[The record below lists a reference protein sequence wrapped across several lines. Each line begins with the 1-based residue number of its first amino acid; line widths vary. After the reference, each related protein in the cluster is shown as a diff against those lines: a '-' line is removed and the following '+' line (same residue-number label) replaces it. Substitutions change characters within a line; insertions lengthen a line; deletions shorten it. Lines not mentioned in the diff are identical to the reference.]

1 MEKVYNPK
9 DFEDRI
15 YKTWCET
22 GAFHADAHSDKPPFT
37 IVIPPPNIT
46 GQLHMG
52 HALNNTLQDAIIRYK
67 RMSGYNALWIPGTDH
82 ASIATEVKIVEK
94 LKEQGVSKYDLGRD
108 GFLERAWEWKAQY
121 GGRIVE
127 QLKKLGCSCD
137 WDRLAFT
144 MDDARGEAV
153 QKVFLQLYEEGL
165 IYQGDRIINW
175 CPKCKTALSD
185 AEVDHVMTNSHLWH
199 IRYDVEGSDESVI
212 VATTRPETLFG
223 DSAVAVNPKDGRYMH
238 MIGKMLR
245 LPLTD
250 RLIPVIADEYV
261 ESEFGTGCVKITPAH
276 DPNDF
281 EVGTRHNLPVIRVMN
296 DDGTMNELAGKYDG
310 MDRYACRKAM
320 LKELEENGQLVK
332 IEKHASNIGHCYRCK
347 ETVEPIVSKQWFV
360 KMDELVKPAI
370 EAVKSGEVRIMPK
383 RVEKIYLNWLYNI
396 KDWCISRQL
405 WWGHRIPAYYCAD
418 CGETVVSGTAPSV
431 CPKCGGTHLRQDE
444 DVLDTWFSS
453 ALWPFSTLGWP
464 HDTEDLATFF
474 PTSTLVTAQDII
486 FFWVARMIVMS
497 YHFLGKAP
505 FKDVVINGIVRD
517 KDGKKMSKSSG
528 NGIDPLELIDEYG
541 TDALRFSLLFGTSC
555 GSDFRFSADKIKDD
569 RAFVNKLWNA
579 SRFVRMYLDGAEI
592 RKVTKK
598 DYNEFDKW
606 IAHKFN
612 ETMKKVNRLM
622 DKYEMGLVTQMLYE
636 FVWNDFCDWY
646 IEFTKA
652 SLNSDDQAEKN
663 RCISVLVDM
672 LSKILR
678 ALHPIVPFVTE
689 EIFMTFFGESIMFQ
703 PYPKADKAQKFA
715 DSAERVEEVIAA
727 IKAVR
732 ELRTQMNVPQN
743 KRTHLYVQPLA
754 HAEFVSASLAVVNR
768 LASGNGIELTDGA
781 LDGNYASVVTGIA
794 KISIPMDDLVNKE
807 EERARLKK
815 EIANAEQE
823 LARAHAKLSN
833 PGFVAKA
840 PAALVEQEKAKIEK
854 FNDLL
859 TKYNA
864 SLAAL

>member
-261 ESEFGTGCVKITPAH
+261 ESEFGTGCVKITPA
-276 DPNDF
+276 
-281 EVGTRHNLPVIRVMN
+281 
-296 DDGTMNELAGKYDG
+296 
-310 MDRYACRKAM
+310 
-320 LKELEENGQLVK
+320 
-332 IEKHASNIGHCYRCK
+332 
-347 ETVEPIVSKQWFV
+347 
-360 KMDELVKPAI
+360 
-370 EAVKSGEVRIMPK
+370 
-383 RVEKIYLNWLYNI
+383 
-396 KDWCISRQL
+396 
-405 WWGHRIPAYYCAD
+405 
-418 CGETVVSGTAPSV
+418 
-431 CPKCGGTHLRQDE
+431 
-444 DVLDTWFSS
+444 
-453 ALWPFSTLGWP
+453 
-464 HDTEDLATFF
+464 
-474 PTSTLVTAQDII
+474 
-486 FFWVARMIVMS
+486 
-497 YHFLGKAP
+497 
-505 FKDVVINGIVRD
+505 
-517 KDGKKMSKSSG
+517 
-528 NGIDPLELIDEYG
+528 
-541 TDALRFSLLFGTSC
+541 
-555 GSDFRFSADKIKDD
+555 
-569 RAFVNKLWNA
+569 
-579 SRFVRMYLDGAEI
+579 
-592 RKVTKK
+592 
-598 DYNEFDKW
+598 
-606 IAHKFN
+606 
-612 ETMKKVNRLM
+612 
-622 DKYEMGLVTQMLYE
+622 
-636 FVWNDFCDWY
+636 
-646 IEFTKA
+646 
-652 SLNSDDQAEKN
+652 
-663 RCISVLVDM
+663 
-672 LSKILR
+672 
-678 ALHPIVPFVTE
+678 
-689 EIFMTFFGESIMFQ
+689 
-703 PYPKADKAQKFA
+703 
-715 DSAERVEEVIAA
+715 
-727 IKAVR
+727 
-732 ELRTQMNVPQN
+732 
-743 KRTHLYVQPLA
+743 
-754 HAEFVSASLAVVNR
+754 
-768 LASGNGIELTDGA
+768 
-781 LDGNYASVVTGIA
+781 
-794 KISIPMDDLVNKE
+794 
-807 EERARLKK
+807 
-815 EIANAEQE
+815 
-823 LARAHAKLSN
+823 
-833 PGFVAKA
+833 
-840 PAALVEQEKAKIEK
+840 
-854 FNDLL
+854 
-859 TKYNA
+859 
-864 SLAAL
+864 